1 MNPHNPPPAPVS
13 EHAAAARSDP
23 LYARGIVLI
32 MAAGGFWS
40 LGGLL
45 FRLVEEATVWQVL
58 LVRSVTLSLTLFCVM
73 AARHRGAVFGEF
85 RTAGWPAVVGG
96 CSLGITFTGFLFSL
110 AHTTVANAVFILSAA
125 PFVAAPLAWLVLG
138 ERVRGATWAAMAVA
152 VVGVGVMVAG
162 GVRAG
167 LVFGNLMAL
176 MTAVG
181 FAVFAVSLRY
191 GRRVD
196 MLPTVCVAG
205 VITAVASG
213 VMAESYI
220 YTARDFGLSAAMGVV
235 QIGAGMILF
244 TMGSR
249 HVPAAELT
257 LLSLTEVVL
266 APIWVWLAMGEAPSV
281 PTLVGGAIVFAAI
294 TGRALS
300 GMRRT
305 PPPLGAV

>member
-13 EHAAAARSDP
+13 EDAAAARSDP

-257 LLSLTEVVL
+257 FLSLTEVVL

>member
-1 MNPHNPPPAPVS
+1 M
-13 EHAAAARSDP
+13 
-23 LYARGIVLI
+23 
-32 MAAGGFWS
+32 
-40 LGGLL
+40 
-45 FRLVEEATVWQVL
+45 
-58 LVRSVTLSLTLFCVM
+58 
-73 AARHRGAVFGEF
+73 
-85 RTAGWPAVVGG
+85 
-96 CSLGITFTGFLFSL
+96 
-110 AHTTVANAVFILSAA
+110 
-125 PFVAAPLAWLVLG
+125 
-138 ERVRGATWAAMAVA
+138 
-152 VVGVGVMVAG
+152 
-162 GVRAG
+162 RAG
-167 LVFGNLMAL
+167 LVFGNLMAP

-181 FAVFAVSLRY
+181 FAVFAVSLRD

-205 VITAVASG
+205 VIAAVVSG

-235 QIGAGMILF
+235 QVVAGMILF

>member
-13 EHAAAARSDP
+13 EDAAAARSDP

>member
-1 MNPHNPPPAPVS
+1 MDPHNPPPTPAPEGAS
-13 EHAAAARSDP
+13 AARGDP
-23 LYARGIVLI
+23 LYARGIAVV
-32 MAAGGFWS
+32 MAAGVFWS

-45 FRLVEEATVWQVL
+45 FRLVEEATVWQIL
-58 LVRSVTLSLTLFCVM
+58 LVRSVALSLTLFCVM

-85 RTAGWPAVVGG
+85 RKAGWPAVIGG
-96 CSLGITFTGFLFSL
+96 CSLGIAFTGFLFSL

-125 PFVAAPLAWLVLG
+125 PFAAAPLAWLVLG

-162 GVRAG
+162 GARAG
-167 LVFGNLMAL
+167 LLFGNLMAL
-176 MTAVG
+176 MATVG
-181 FAVFAVSLRY
+181 FAAFAVSLRY
-191 GRRVD
+191 RRQVD
-196 MLPTVCVAG
+196 MLPTACVAG
-205 VITAVASG
+205 VITAVVAGAVAGSD
-213 VMAESYI
+213 VF
-220 YTARDFGLSAAMGVV
+220 TAGDLALAAAMGVV
-235 QIGAGMILF
+235 QVGAGMILF

-249 HVPAAELT
+249 HVPAAEIT

-281 PTLVGGAIVFAAI
+281 STLVGGAIVFAAI
-294 TGRALS
+294 IGRALS

>member
-1 MNPHNPPPAPVS
+1 MDPHNPPPAPAPEGAS
-13 EHAAAARSDP
+13 AARGDP
-23 LYARGIVLI
+23 LYARGIVLV

-45 FRLVEEATVWQVL
+45 FRLVEEATVWQIL
-58 LVRSVTLSLTLFCVM
+58 LVRSVALSLTLFCVM
-73 AARHRGAVFGEF
+73 AARHRGAVFREF
-85 RTAGWPAVVGG
+85 RKAGWPAVIGG
-96 CSLGITFTGFLFSL
+96 CGLGGAFTGFLFSL

-125 PFVAAPLAWLVLG
+125 PFAAAPLAWLVLG

-176 MTAVG
+176 MATIG

-191 GRRVD
+191 GRHVD
-196 MLPTVCVAG
+196 MLPTACVAG
-205 VITAVASG
+205 VITAVLAG
-213 VMAESYI
+213 AVAGSYT
-220 YTARDFGLSAAMGVV
+220 YTAGDLALAAAMGVV
-235 QIGAGMILF
+235 QVGVGMILF
-244 TMGSR
+244 TKGSR

-266 APIWVWLAMGEAPSV
+266 APIWVWLAMGEAPGV

-294 TGRALS
+294 IGRAIS